1 MRVGETMNRPKVT
14 QRYNNYLSGG
24 SALNSTKKDSS
35 SALIGSIQNQK
46 KSEYQAF
53 LEIQREFLENTN
65 SPKCNQNFQVINPHV
80 GRSASQK
87 VSPSARYST
96 NQKH

>member
-46 KSEYQAF
+46 KSEY
-53 LEIQREFLENTN
+53 
-65 SPKCNQNFQVINPHV
+65 
-80 GRSASQK
+80 
-87 VSPSARYST
+87 
-96 NQKH
+96 